1 MERELI
7 ASSLPIFVASLGVRE
22 GQHTIGILS
31 ELKML

>member
-7 ASSLPIFVASLGVRE
+7 ASSLPISVASFGARE
-22 GQHTIGILS
+22 GQHTTGILS